1 MVKHL
6 TSPFVFF
13 LITVG
18 DLVGR
23 LLASR
28 LMDYIFKPL
37 LMIWLLGYFFTQ
49 LRTKQVP
56 INSFARLIIYA
67 LIFSWFGDISLMLA
81 DKAAG
86 FFMIGLG
93 NFLIAHLLY
102 IFAYQKSVMQS
113 QNSGFITKQP
123 IWILPFILLGASL
136 YLYMYPYLNELM
148 IPVLIY
154 ATVIVLM
161 AIAALN
167 RKGCTSGESFQFV
180 FYGALTFIISD
191 ACIAIN
197 KFVIPVP
204 QAGFIIMVTYIGA
217 QYLIV
222 QGSLKQLGDTKI

>member
-6 TSPFVFF
+6 TSSFVFF
-13 LITVG
+13 LIIIG

-23 LLASR
+23 LLDDQ

-49 LRTKQVP
+49 LRTKQLP
-56 INSFARLIIYA
+56 INSFARLIICA
-67 LIFSWFGDISLMLA
+67 LIFSWFGDISLMLV
-81 DKAAG
+81 DKAG
-86 FFMIGLG
+86 VFFMIGLG

-102 IFAYQKSVMQS
+102 IFAYQNSVTQS

-123 IWILPFILLGASL
+123 IWVLPFVLLGTSL

-154 ATVIVLM
+154 TTVIVFM

-167 RKGCTSGESFQFV
+167 RKGCTSGESFRWV
-180 FYGALTFIISD
+180 FYGALIFIVSD

-197 KFVIPVP
+197 KFVNPIP

-222 QGSLKQLGDTKI
+222 QGSLKQLDDAKI